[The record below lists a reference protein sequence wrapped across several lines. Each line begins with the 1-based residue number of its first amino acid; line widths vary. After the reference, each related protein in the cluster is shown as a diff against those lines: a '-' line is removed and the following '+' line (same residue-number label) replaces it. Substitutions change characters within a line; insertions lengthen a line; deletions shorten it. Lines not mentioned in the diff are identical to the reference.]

1 MTIKIDSVQITSVRK
16 AGLTIYESLW
26 LGTQKSVRCRY
37 WTGVRIKR
45 VNFRENTWAF
55 CRDRNCPY
63 KACVCIKRASV
74 ERGSTVLQKPF
85 KQELK
90 LTKLLFNIFAASLL
104 YTKCLSQ
111 KSGGSVVVIEIYSI
125 LRTRSSVL
133 KGTTLVHKKVTK
145 RRLFALTGWLLRL
158 SRRKL
163 ENVSRRPDF

>member
-1 MTIKIDSVQITSVRK
+1 MSRYFVTVFFSTVIKFYSPVKICHYLNRVQCLQLSRIVTMIIGSVQITSVRK

-63 KACVCIKRASV
+63 KAGVRIKRASV

-104 YTKCLSQ
+104 YTKCLL
-111 KSGGSVVVIEIYSI
+111 KNPAE
-125 LRTRSSVL
+125 VL
-133 KGTTLVHKKVTK
+133 
-145 RRLFALTGWLLRL
+145 
-158 SRRKL
+158 
-163 ENVSRRPDF
+163 